1 MIRREDKEI
10 SNEHPLAK
18 KAEVERIELA
28 SMKGP
33 PVPIDIGK
41 ILLLKRLV
49 REGKFKEI
57 RKLKLLKTDY
67 GTHADYMR
75 TDVVTESIATTV
87 GTAS

>member
-57 RKLKLLKTDY
+57 RKLKGGMGEYLSPKDKKGLKK
-67 GTHADYMR
+67 R
-75 TDVVTESIATTV
+75 
-87 GTAS
+87 